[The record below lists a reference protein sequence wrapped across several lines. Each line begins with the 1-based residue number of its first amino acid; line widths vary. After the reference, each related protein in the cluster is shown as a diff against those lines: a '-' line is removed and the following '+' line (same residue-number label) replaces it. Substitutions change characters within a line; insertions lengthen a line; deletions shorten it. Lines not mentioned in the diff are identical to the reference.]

1 MLHKRLIWQLY
12 PSQLLITIVALLVAA
27 GYGAFSLHA
36 FQLAQ
41 TATGLEAR
49 AHLAQETV
57 LALLVKNDLTA
68 LQAFCTTAGKN
79 SATRLTVIAAD
90 GKVLADSNEDP
101 GRMENH
107 ADRPEIIAALAG
119 RPAPFIRFSHTLQEN
134 MMYVAVP
141 LIEGDKTKGV
151 LRTAIPVT
159 FIDNALRE
167 IFSKIIWGCLLVA
180 LLVALVAWFISRRIS
195 RPLEEMRLG
204 AERFADGVFTGKL
217 REEGAEEVVSLAR
230 AMNVMADQLDTR
242 IKTIARQHSQLQA
255 VFSSMVEGVITVD
268 TEERILDI
276 NQAGARLLNLDPEKL
291 RGKNALMA
299 VRNLTLQRF
308 ISRTLVEASPIEGEI
323 DLIGR
328 GQEKYFYAHGAR
340 FQDAAK
346 MTSGAII
353 VINDVT
359 SLRRLENMRR
369 DFVANVSHELKTPIT
384 SIEGFAET
392 LLDGALESPEDA
404 RRFVEIIAKQSKRL
418 HAIIEDLLALSRLEQ
433 EQTRLALTEEKII
446 TPLRRAIETCGL
458 KAAEKKIGIELD
470 APADL
475 TADLNSPLFEQA
487 ITNLIVNA
495 IKYSDEGG
503 RVLIRAGER
512 DGGKIA
518 VEVQDFGAGIAPQ
531 HLPRLFERFYRSDA
545 ARSRKLG
552 GTGLGLAI
560 VKHIVQAHGGEVG
573 VTSELGKG
581 ATFTILLAPRGH
593 KFYFEG
599 RLRGKL

>member
-1 MLHKRLIWQLY
+1 MLRKRLIWQLF
-12 PSQLLITIVALLVAA
+12 PSQLIITLIALMIAA
-27 GYGAFSLHA
+27 GYGAYSLRT

-41 TATGLEAR
+41 TAAGLEAR
-49 AHLAQETV
+49 ARLAQEHV
-57 LALLVKNDLTA
+57 LALLAEKNLTA
-68 LQAFCTTAGKN
+68 LRNFCTTAGKK
-79 SATRLTVIAAD
+79 SGTRLTVTALD
-90 GKVLADSNEDP
+90 GKVLADSDEEP

-107 ADRPEIIAALAG
+107 GGRPEIIAALAG

-141 LIEGDKTKGV
+141 LLHNGKNLGV
-151 LRTAIPVT
+151 LRTAIPIT
-159 FIDNALRE
+159 FIDSALRE
-167 IFSKIIWGCLLVA
+167 IFLRIVWGCLLVA
-180 LLVALVAWFISRRIS
+180 LLVALVAWFIAQRIS

-204 AERFADGVFTGKL
+204 AERFADGAFTSKL
-217 REEGAEEVVSLAR
+217 REEGAEEVASLAR
-230 AMNVMADQLDTR
+230 AMNAMADQLDTR
-242 IKTIARQHSQLQA
+242 LKTIARQHSQLQA

-308 ISRTLVEASPIEGEI
+308 ISRTLAEANPIEGEI
-323 DLIGR
+323 DLTGR

-392 LLDGALESPEDA
+392 LLDGALDTPEDA
-404 RRFVEIIAKQSKRL
+404 RRFVEIIATQAKRL

-433 EQTRLALTEEKII
+433 EQEQTRLALTEEMII
-446 TPLRRAIETCGL
+446 HPLRRAIEICEL
-458 KAAEKKIGIELD
+458 KAAEKKISIELVV
-470 APADL
+470 PADL
-475 TADLNSPLFEQA
+475 TAALNGPLFEQA
-487 ITNLIVNA
+487 LTNLIVNA

-503 RVLIRAGER
+503 RVLVRAGER
-512 DGGKIA
+512 EGGKIA
-518 VEVQDFGAGIAPQ
+518 VEVQDFGAGVAPQ

-573 VTSELGKG
+573 VTSELGRG
-581 ATFTILLAPRGH
+581 STFTILLAP
-593 KFYFEG
+593 KKAYVC
-599 RLRGKL
+599 

>member
-1 MLHKRLIWQLY
+1 MQRNRLIWQLY
-12 PSQLLITIVALLVAA
+12 PSQLLITIIALLVAA
-27 GYGAFSLHA
+27 GYGAYYLRA
-36 FQLAQ
+36 FQVAQ
-41 TATGLEAR
+41 TAADLEAR
-49 AHLAQETV
+49 ARLTQDTV
-57 LALLVKNDLTA
+57 LTLLAKNDLPS
-68 LQAFCTTAGKN
+68 LQAFCTTVGKS
-79 SATRLTVIAAD
+79 SATRLTVTAPD
-90 GKVLADSNEDP
+90 GKVLADSDESPN
-101 GRMENH
+101 RMENH
-107 ADRPEIIAALAG
+107 SDRPEIIDALADQ
-119 RPAPFIRFSHTLQEN
+119 PTPYLRFSQTLQEK

-141 LIEGDKTKGV
+141 LVQNGKTRGV

-159 FIDNALRE
+159 FIDSARRE
-167 IFSKIIWGCLLVA
+167 IFFKIALSCLIIA
-180 LLVALVAWFISRRIS
+180 LIVALVAWFIARRIS

-204 AERFADGVFTGKL
+204 AERFADGNFTAKL
-217 REEGAEEVVSLAR
+217 REEGAEEVASLAR
-230 AMNVMADQLDTR
+230 AMNAMADQLDGR

-291 RGKNALMA
+291 RGKNTLMA

-308 ISRTLVEASPIEGEI
+308 ISRTLAEANPIEGEI

-328 GQEKYFYAHGAR
+328 GREKYFYAHGAR

-433 EQTRLALTEEKII
+433 EQEQTRLALTEEKII
-446 TPLRRAIETCGL
+446 TPLLRAIEICEL
-458 KAAEKKIGIELD
+458 KAAEKKISIELT
-470 APADL
+470 APSDL
-475 TADLNSPLFEQA
+475 TAGLNSPLFEQA
-487 ITNLIVNA
+487 VTNLIVNA

-503 RVLIRAGER
+503 RVLVRAGER
-512 DGGKIA
+512 EGEKIA
-518 VEVQDFGAGIAPQ
+518 VEVQDFGAGVAPQ

-560 VKHIVQAHGGEVG
+560 VKHIVQAAHGGEVG

-581 ATFTILLAPRGH
+581 STFTILLNKDNHHENPSA
-593 KFYFEG
+593 
-599 RLRGKL
+599 

>member
-1 MLHKRLIWQLY
+1 
-12 PSQLLITIVALLVAA
+12 
-27 GYGAFSLHA
+27 
-36 FQLAQ
+36 
-41 TATGLEAR
+41 
-49 AHLAQETV
+49 
-57 LALLVKNDLTA
+57 
-68 LQAFCTTAGKN
+68 
-79 SATRLTVIAAD
+79 
-90 GKVLADSNEDP
+90 
-101 GRMENH
+101 
-107 ADRPEIIAALAG
+107 
-119 RPAPFIRFSHTLQEN
+119 
-134 MMYVAVP
+134 
-141 LIEGDKTKGV
+141 
-151 LRTAIPVT
+151 
-159 FIDNALRE
+159 
-167 IFSKIIWGCLLVA
+167 
-180 LLVALVAWFISRRIS
+180 
-195 RPLEEMRLG
+195 
-204 AERFADGVFTGKL
+204 
-217 REEGAEEVVSLAR
+217 
-230 AMNVMADQLDTR
+230 
-242 IKTIARQHSQLQA
+242 
-255 VFSSMVEGVITVD
+255 
-268 TEERILDI
+268 
-276 NQAGARLLNLDPEKL
+276 
-291 RGKNALMA
+291 MA

-308 ISRTLVEASPIEGEI
+308 ISQTLADANPIEGEI
-323 DLIGR
+323 DLTGR
-328 GQEKYFYAHGAR
+328 GGQEKYFYAHGAR

-433 EQTRLALTEEKII
+433 EQEQTRLALTEEKII
-446 TPLRRAIETCGL
+446 TPLRRAIEICEL
-458 KAAEKKIGIELD
+458 KAAEKKISIELT

-475 TADLNSPLFEQA
+475 TAGLNSPLFEQA
-487 ITNLIVNA
+487 ATNLIVNA

-503 RVLIRAGER
+503 RVLVRAGER
-512 DGGKIA
+512 EDGKIA

-573 VTSELGKG
+573 VISELGKG

-593 KFYFEG
+593 KF
-599 RLRGKL
+599 RLSRRAAQLSFNKENHHESTSA

>member
-1 MLHKRLIWQLY
+1 MHHKRLIWQLY
-12 PSQLLITIVALLVAA
+12 PSQLLITIIALLVAA
-27 GYGAFSLHA
+27 GYGAYALRT
-36 FQLAQ
+36 FQLNQ
-41 TATGLEAR
+41 TAAGLEAR

-57 LALLVKNDLTA
+57 LALLSKGDL
-68 LQAFCTTAGKN
+68 LGLRSFCTAAGKS
-79 SATRLTVIAAD
+79 SATRLTVIAV
-90 GKVLADSNEDP
+90 GGEVLADSEEEP

-107 ADRPEIIAALAG
+107 GDRPEIIAALAG
-119 RPAPFIRFSHTLQEN
+119 SPAPSLRFSHTLQEK
-134 MMYVAVP
+134 MMYVAIP
-141 LIEGDKTKGV
+141 LVQEGKTRGV

-159 FIDNALRE
+159 FIDHALRA
-167 IFSKIIWGCLLVA
+167 IFLKIVWGCLIVA
-180 LLVALVAWFISRRIS
+180 LLVALVAWFIAQRIT
-195 RPLEEMRLG
+195 RPLEEMRLS
-204 AERFADGVFTGKL
+204 AERFADGAFTSKL
-217 REEGAEEVVSLAR
+217 REEGAEEVASLAR
-230 AMNVMADQLDTR
+230 AMNTMADQLDSR

-276 NQAGARLLNLDPEKL
+276 NQAGAGLLHLDPEKL
-291 RGKNALMA
+291 RGKNALVA
-299 VRNLTLQRF
+299 VRNLALQRF
-308 ISRTLVEASPIEGEI
+308 ISQALASATPIEGEI
-323 DLIGR
+323 DLTDR
-328 GQEKYFYAHGAR
+328 EGQEKYFYAHGTR
-340 FQDAAK
+340 FQEASE
-346 MTSGAII
+346 MTGGAII

-359 SLRRLENMRR
+359 NLRRLENMRR

-433 EQTRLALTEEKII
+433 DQEQTALVLSKEKII

-458 KAAEKKIGIELD
+458 KAAGKKISIELD
-470 APADL
+470 APEELSAS
-475 TADLNSPLFEQA
+475 LNSPLLEQA

-503 RVLIRAGER
+503 KVLVRAREHE
-512 DGGKIA
+512 GGKIA
-518 VEVQDFGAGIAPQ
+518 IEVQDFGAGVAPQ

-560 VKHIVQAHGGEVG
+560 VKHIVQAHGGEVV
-573 VTSELGKG
+573 VTSEVGKG
-581 ATFTILLAPRGH
+581 ATFTILLDKEKHHENPS
-593 KFYFEG
+593 ET
-599 RLRGKL
+599 